1 MHTNNLVNFNIYHAK
16 NSNKTS
22 STNPMPNTVFFN
34 SVAWRLKSAST
45 VISEN
50 QEENSNVSEVLL
62 KIIQTFPSSH
72 CRLPQVKRKSK
83 FLLLQ
88 TLLKVLLLFFNDVIK
103 ISTAQKSLNL
113 NNRG

>member
-1 MHTNNLVNFNIYHAK
+1 
-16 NSNKTS
+16 
-22 STNPMPNTVFFN
+22 MPNTVFFN

-88 TLLKVLLLFFNDVIK
+88 TLLLLFFNHVIK
-103 ISTAQKSLNL
+103 ISAAQKSLNL